1 MGRVK
6 KKWMLPWWSNSI
18 FFCSWGP
25 STSQA
30 FHGFSKVRNLL
41 LPKPGC
47 SYTAGDGLPAP
58 SLLRSLHW
66 QCLHQPDTDH
76 PAAPAKE
83 GTEPT
88 EDAQSLL
95 LLHHPSPYLHLWH
108 PWMLRWV
115 PAWCPCHCYNRFF
128 LLWGTT
134 DKWSWWVDSRDFWGK
149 RAVCVHRKIWTET
162 RKLWV
167 LGREFLFNSYT
178 VKVKGL
184 DKSTPN
190 SFLSK
195 I

>member
-6 KKWMLPWWSNSI
+6 KKWMLPWWRNSI

-25 STSQA
+25 STGLA

-47 SYTAGDGLPAP
+47 SYTAGDGLPAS
-58 SLLRSLHW
+58 SLLWSLYW
-66 QCLHQPDTDH
+66 QCLRQPDIDH

-95 LLHHPSPYLHLWH
+95 LLHYPSPYLHLWH
-108 PWMLRWV
+108 PWRLRWV

-134 DKWSWWVDSRDFWGK
+134 DKWSWWVDSRAFWGK
-149 RAVCVHRKIWTET
+149 HAICVHRKIWTEI
-162 RKLWV
+162 RKLWIIGEKV
-167 LGREFLFNSYT
+167 L
-178 VKVKGL
+178 V
-184 DKSTPN
+184 
-190 SFLSK
+190 
-195 I
+195 